1 MGNSLYWNK
10 IIGKGILKYL
20 GAQWMSS
27 RIQTQLEQL
36 IFFYLNIPNYICLWG
51 GKVLTLL
58 DVRRLLEKV
67 SENNEI
73 EWGKMTWSSLRTSWG
88 EREERTEGE
97 VGLVCKN

>member
-27 RIQTQLEQL
+27 RIQTQIEQL

-58 DVRRLLEKV
+58 EVRRLLEKV
-67 SENNEI
+67 SENKEN
-73 EWGKMTWSSLRTSWG
+73 EWGEMAWSSVSSG